1 MWRWCPWDQWL
12 RIVYLP
18 EHLLRFCLF
27 DLTQRII
34 FDSIENYYD
43 ILNWNCIVFISLV
56 VSRDSFFEPTNCQ
69 YPIDSYSEYLFCL
82 IIIYWHDILQ
92 ILFLSKCTRWWLD
105 HLSIRGFLLC
115 VVMNISVM
123 LKFITMSKLFLII
136 CVNRAEWFLL
146 SLIWMEIFAFIDYN
160 RINFFV
166 ACIVKQSLIFIKLD
180 SLYWL
185 LWHFTLDD
193 WEHLIFIFIRLLICR
208 LIQKV
213 VSRN

>member
-1 MWRWCPWDQWL
+1 
-12 RIVYLP
+12 
-18 EHLLRFCLF
+18 
-27 DLTQRII
+27 
-34 FDSIENYYD
+34 
-43 ILNWNCIVFISLV
+43 
-56 VSRDSFFEPTNCQ
+56 
-69 YPIDSYSEYLFCL
+69 
-82 IIIYWHDILQ
+82 
-92 ILFLSKCTRWWLD
+92 
-105 HLSIRGFLLC
+105 
-115 VVMNISVM
+115 
-123 LKFITMSKLFLII
+123 
-136 CVNRAEWFLL
+136 
-146 SLIWMEIFAFIDYN
+146 MEIFAFIDYN